1 MDDKNNNGC
10 AYWIEEMYCSPPLA
24 MERETVSDKDFD
36 DVSVEKV
43 KETRRGW
50 ERIRGKPLLWQQQ
63 Q

>member
-1 MDDKNNNGC
+1 MDDNDGYSC
-10 AYWIEEMYCSPPLA
+10 WVEEMYCSPPLA

>member
-1 MDDKNNNGC
+1 
-10 AYWIEEMYCSPPLA
+10 MYCSPPLA